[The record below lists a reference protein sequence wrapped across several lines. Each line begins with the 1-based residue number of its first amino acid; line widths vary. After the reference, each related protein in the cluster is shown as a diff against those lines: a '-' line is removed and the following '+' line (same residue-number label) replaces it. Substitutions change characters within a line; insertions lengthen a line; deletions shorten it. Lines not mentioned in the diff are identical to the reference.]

1 MAKKNSKPK
10 IKITKDDSIHQIYD
24 KILKNFF
31 SIKYIMELFIKNFLK
46 EKWTKNL
53 DLNTLELL
61 PNDFISKG
69 LDNYYSDL
77 IYKVNYKDEEI
88 YIVILI
94 EFQSTINKFMPLRIL
109 NYITS
114 FYLKYLKQNDKAT
127 KLPFIFPVLFYT
139 GNEEWK
145 HSNEFEELIE
155 TKNKIM
161 SKYVPKFKYFELF
174 LNKLDRNNVVKVKN
188 LLNQVIAMDLS
199 NNIDETIIIYKE
211 IVKELIDLTIEP
223 QVKEQIK
230 ESIGL
235 FLKYFSKNIKLNDK
249 EINEIF
255 SLNGGKGMLA
265 EKMEKWIKEIKQEGK
280 QEGIEE
286 GIEKGIEKGA
296 YLEKI
301 NTAKELL
308 LVGTEI
314 RFISKITKL
323 SIEEIEKIKKEIES

>member
-1 MAKKNSKPK
+1 MAKKKNTN
-10 IKITKDDSIHQIYD
+10 IKITKNDSIHQIYD
-24 KILKNFF
+24 KVLKNFF

-46 EKWTKNL
+46 EKWTENL

-61 PNDFISKG
+61 PNDFISKD

-77 IYKVNYKDEEI
+77 IYKVNYKNEEI

-139 GNEEWK
+139 GIEEWK

-155 TKNKIM
+155 TKNKTM

-174 LNKLDRNNVVKVKN
+174 LNKLDRKQVIKVKN
-188 LLNQVIAMDLS
+188 LLNQVIAFDLS
-199 NNIDETIIIYKE
+199 NNFEEGKEIMNE
-211 IVKELIDLTIEP
+211 IVKELINLTIEP
-223 QVKEQIK
+223 QIKEQI
-230 ESIGL
+230 SNSVAL

-249 EINEIF
+249 EINNIL

-265 EKMEKWIKEIKQEGK
+265 EKMEKWIKELK
-280 QEGIEE
+280 EE
-286 GIEKGIEKGA
+286 GIKEGIEKGA

-308 LVGTEI
+308 LIGTDV
-314 RFISKITKL
+314 RFIAKITKL
-323 SIEEIEKIKKEIES
+323 SLEEIEKIKDTIETKIKD